1 MSDEFS
7 MSKTADWEPGTLD
20 KTRKNIGELSQ
31 SEAQEMA
38 KKLGGEVLYEK
49 STPVSSASMS
59 QSKNTGR
66 IVRNVSSGG
75 GSAMNGSQGS
85 SAGIPGQARRKI
97 REELPNM
104 SKKAVSQINKLMMS
118 PEYEIKPNYGIF
130 NFILS
135 FQKNGTEKII
145 PHFYEDIL
153 KNHITN
159 METFITVIKTLIQI
173 SPATYKA
180 KIVNGSESKFK
191 FLRMVAGWTILP
203 IKNEFQQLQGNT
215 EPLIVADLI
224 PLVRAMYK
232 PLITVY
238 YFGDTKIPKLIKEIY
253 ADECA
258 YPDAPKDKLSEM
270 AKQAIT
276 QWLYLDNEIIKK
288 CYPLLMR
295 MCSDDFY
302 EYHEFFHTR
311 VADILKFTGLHKFD
325 LLLEDKAKPAAPKEE
340 KKSAPPP
347 QKGVKDNI
355 VLTGLKLLD
364 QFFPDA
370 GFSNLDAHPDLY
382 PYFQPLYKFD
392 EGFNMLSPQNPV
404 HVTMVLQRIIEDCFQ
419 GLRNIKFVIPD
430 NTKQGSETIFDI
442 LDDWSAY
449 REDTFGRLYCEP
461 LISLVNSTY
470 SKSDYP
476 QTQYG
481 KKLFTSLLWQT
492 TYHFLPS
499 FKFEQLLLEHPSDE
513 SKYKPL
519 FVRTD
524 FARKYLT
531 LIVNECDK
539 QAKTRGPVKLVENPW
554 DHYSFSISNEVSKRL
569 DVLLGAQNRSAST
582 NATNANLIKYTLCFV
597 SVLDWWINN
606 PDSPAYQ
613 TDPMDIYRISPDD
626 GKPLFSVPERNDQ
639 NKLFAESIKAAYMKK
654 AN

>member
-539 QAKTRGPVKLVENPW
+539 MAKTRGPVKLVENPW

-613 TDPMDIYRISPDD
+613 TNPMNIYRISPDD

-639 NKLFAESIKAAYMKK
+639 NKLFADSIKAAYMKK